1 MFSSLVSIKRVGIE
15 QQIPAHWWS
24 SQIFMCMSLLTLIRV
39 QHLLVSHWVYL
50 HHGGS
55 AITTQITHLLSL
67 FDYIWKFI
75 FKTLTIWKLLFVLWQ
90 NFIKPGNRIESSS
103 WEKLRRIT
111 YSCSPIL
118 TLLLLHVLAALNF
131 CSYRFSDSKQSFSSV
146 SLFLMCGAH
155 EFICEVLFGLLP
167 LSATPSFSYK
177 QWT

>member
-1 MFSSLVSIKRVGIE
+1 
-15 QQIPAHWWS
+15 
-24 SQIFMCMSLLTLIRV
+24 V

-50 HHGGS
+50 HGGGS

-118 TLLLLHVLAALNF
+118 TLLLLHVLAASSF
-131 CSYRFSDSKQSFSSV
+131 CSYKIFWQQAKFFISV
-146 SLFLMCGAH
+146 SVSHVWCSWVHMWS
-155 EFICEVLFGLLP
+155 FIWVASIECHTKL
-167 LSATPSFSYK
+167 
-177 QWT
+177 